1 MKTKTKT
8 KREKSTTTVGHYVRN
23 SDLLPAIAEAKER
36 GEVTER
42 LIKMIW
48 MIADRYSKKG
58 SFVNYSFRTDMVS
71 AAVENLCKNALK
83 FNNEK
88 YDNPFAFYTTAIHNS
103 FLQFIAN
110 EKKQQNIRD
119 ILLIDAGSNPS
130 FNYVASK
137 QSRTFD
143 SDDML
148 NPNDIGECEETARYP
163 GREPG
168 EVTILTGADLVYDA
182 ETRSFIR
189 KAAQ

>member
-1 MKTKTKT
+1 LKKQ
-8 KREKSTTTVGHYVRN
+8 KREKSTTSVGHYVRN
-23 SDLLPAIAEAKER
+23 ADLLPAITEAKEK

-58 SFVNYSFRTDMVS
+58 NFVNYSFRTDMVS
-71 AAVENLCKNALK
+71 SAVENLCRNALK
-83 FNNEK
+83 FNIEK

-119 ILLIDAGSNPS
+119 LLLIDSGSNPS
-130 FNYVASK
+130 FGFIDVKALK
-137 QSRTFD
+137 D
-143 SDDML
+143 SDDESFSSID
-148 NPNDIGECEETARYP
+148 NTECEETARYP
-163 GREPG
+163 GRQPG
-168 EVTILTGADLVYDA
+168 EVTILTGSDLVYDA

-189 KAAQ
+189 KVAE

>member
-1 MKTKTKT
+1 LKPKT
-8 KREKSTTTVGHYVRN
+8 KREKSTTTTGHYVRN
-23 SDLLPAIAEAKER
+23 ADLLPAVIEAKAK

-42 LIKMIW
+42 LIKMVW

-58 SFVNYSFRTDMVS
+58 SFVNYSFRADMVS
-71 AAVENLCKNALK
+71 SAV
-83 FNNEK
+83 EK

-119 ILLIDAGSNPS
+119 KLLINAGSNPS
-130 FNYVASK
+130 FNYV
-137 QSRTFD
+137 D
-143 SDDML
+143 STVLKELDGDL
-148 NPNDIGECEETARYP
+148 VNPNDIGECEETARYP

-182 ETRSFIR
+182 ETRSFVR
-189 KAAQ
+189 KAAE

>member
-1 MKTKTKT
+1 LKIKT
-8 KREKSTTTVGHYVRN
+8 KREKSTTTVGHYIRN
-23 SDLLPAIAEAKER
+23 ADLLPAIAEAKEQ
-36 GEVTER
+36 GIVTER

-130 FNYVASK
+130 FNYVDAR
-137 QSRTFD
+137 RTKNLDDDLTCNDD
-143 SDDML
+143 SE
-148 NPNDIGECEETARYP
+148 ECEETARYP

-182 ETRSFIR
+182 ETRSFVR
-189 KAAQ
+189 KASQ

>member
-1 MKTKTKT
+1 LKTKT
-8 KREKSTTTVGHYVRN
+8 KREKSTTTTGHYVRN
-23 SDLLPAIAEAKER
+23 ADLLPAVIEAKAK

-42 LIKMIW
+42 LIKMVW

-58 SFVNYSFRTDMVS
+58 SFVNYSFRADMVS
-71 AAVENLCKNALK
+71 SAVENLCKNALK
-83 FNNEK
+83 FNCEK

-119 ILLIDAGSNPS
+119 KLLINAGSNPS
-130 FNYVASK
+130 FNYV
-137 QSRTFD
+137 D
-143 SDDML
+143 STVLKELDGDL
-148 NPNDIGECEETARYP
+148 VNPNDIGECEETARYP

-182 ETRSFIR
+182 ETRSFVR
-189 KAAQ
+189 KAAE